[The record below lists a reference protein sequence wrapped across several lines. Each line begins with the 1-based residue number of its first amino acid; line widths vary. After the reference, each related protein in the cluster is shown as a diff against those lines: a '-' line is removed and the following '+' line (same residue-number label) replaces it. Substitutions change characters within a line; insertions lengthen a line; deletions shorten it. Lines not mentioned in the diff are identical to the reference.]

1 MYFWQRR
8 AILFKGRE
16 ENKMRIDKFLKV
28 SRLVKRRTVAKE
40 MADQGRV
47 KVNDRVVKSSYVV
60 KVGDVIEIG
69 FGTKQLKAR
78 VLDLRETTKKA
89 EASDLYELID

>member
-1 MYFWQRR
+1 
-8 AILFKGRE
+8 
-16 ENKMRIDKFLKV
+16 MRVDKFLKI

-47 KVNDRVVKSSYVV
+47 SVNGKIVKSSYNVAI
-60 KVGDVIEIG
+60 GDVIAVAY
-69 FGTKQLKAR
+69 GTRVIKAK
-78 VLDLRETTKKA
+78 VLSLRETTKKA

>member
-8 AILFKGRE
+8 AILFNDRE

-28 SRLVKRRTVAKE
+28 SRL
-40 MADQGRV
+40 DQGRV
-47 KVNDRVVKSSYVV
+47 KVNDRVVKSSYDV